1 MKQPKSVRRYK
12 ERQKLEVRSKS
23 GYGVAFFLLLPFHF
37 QLLTSF
43 MTDNSHALPST
54 GRVAG
59 IDYGT
64 MRIGVAVTDSR
75 RTLASPLANYTR
87 GGPEADSRYFRQLA
101 REEQVVLFVVGLP
114 VHLAGHESNKS
125 LEARRFAQWLGET
138 TGVRVVFSDE
148 RFTSSEADT
157 LLAQG
162 ELTSKKRKQRR
173 DMLAAQIMLSGW
185 LEAGQPMSGELLGL
199 DEG

>member
-1 MKQPKSVRRYK
+1 MSNHPI
-12 ERQKLEVRSKS
+12 
-23 GYGVAFFLLLPFHF
+23 P
-37 QLLTSF
+37 
-43 MTDNSHALPST
+43 LPSA

-87 GGPEADSRYFRQLA
+87 GGPEADARYFQQLA

-114 VHLAGHESNKS
+114 VHLAGHESAKS
-125 LEARRFAQWLGET
+125 LEARRFAQWLSET

-157 LLAQG
+157 LLAEG

-173 DMLAAQIMLSGW
+173 DMLAAQIMLAGW